1 MYKYLLFGGKKWT
14 QLIHNGVLLAPPYQV
29 HQQPVIINNQE
40 IKLTPLE
47 EEFLTYYAKYLD
59 TIYVENPKFNKNF
72 YNDFLKLSSNP
83 IFKST
88 KLENIDFTP
97 IINHINKQ
105 KEIKNNLSPEQK
117 EKIKNIKLLEEEKY
131 QYALLDGEKVKVG
144 NYRIEPP
151 GIFLGRGKHPLIGKI
166 KKRINHNDITLNL
179 SKDAPVPSGDWKEI
193 IHDNNAEWLAKWK
206 DPITNKTKYMFLSM
220 ESPLKAS
227 SDEAKFNLARK
238 LINKIKSIRE
248 KYLLDI
254 QNNNLVYQQLGVA
267 LYLIDELA
275 LRVGSKKKETEAD
288 TVGVTSLRV
297 EHIIILND
305 KEIKLDFLGK
315 DSIRFCKVIS
325 LPELIHQRIKQFMD
339 KKDKSDQLFDL
350 IDNKM
355 LNNYLEQFM
364 KGLTAKVFRTFK
376 ASFTFQKEINK
387 INLSK
392 LDNLSPNDKINFL
405 MSMVNQANAS
415 VATLCNH
422 QKVMNQR
429 FNEQVE
435 KLEEKI
441 KNYKQ
446 KIKKLK
452 EKKNNKDKIDNYQNK
467 IILIKEK
474 IQEKKSLKNISL
486 GTSKTNYIDPRILIS
501 FAKRNNIPLEKLFTP
516 SLLNR
521 FKWAIDINPE
531 FQF

>member
-1 MYKYLLFGGKKWT
+1 
-14 QLIHNGVLLAPPYQV
+14 
-29 HQQPVIINNQE
+29 
-40 IKLTPLE
+40 
-47 EEFLTYYAKYLD
+47 
-59 TIYVENPKFNKNF
+59 
-72 YNDFLKLSSNP
+72 
-83 IFKST
+83 
-88 KLENIDFTP
+88 
-97 IINHINKQ
+97 
-105 KEIKNNLSPEQK
+105 
-117 EKIKNIKLLEEEKY
+117 
-131 QYALLDGEKVKVG
+131 
-144 NYRIEPP
+144 
-151 GIFLGRGKHPLIGKI
+151 
-166 KKRINHNDITLNL
+166 
-179 SKDAPVPSGDWKEI
+179 
-193 IHDNNAEWLAKWK
+193 
-206 DPITNKTKYMFLSM
+206 
-220 ESPLKAS
+220 
-227 SDEAKFNLARK
+227 
-238 LINKIKSIRE
+238 
-248 KYLLDI
+248 
-254 QNNNLVYQQLGVA
+254 
-267 LYLIDELA
+267 
-275 LRVGSKKKETEAD
+275 
-288 TVGVTSLRV
+288 
-297 EHIIILND
+297 
-305 KEIKLDFLGK
+305 
-315 DSIRFCKVIS
+315 
-325 LPELIHQRIKQFMD
+325 MD

-350 IDNKM
+350 INNKM

-376 ASFTFQKEINK
+376 ASLTFQKELNK

-452 EKKNNKDKIDNYQNK
+452 EKNNNKEKINNYQNK

-521 FKWAIDINPE
+521 FKWAIDINPD